1 MHSWRVWVLAHAEL
15 GTAVFHCLFSLV
27 PPGCYFP
34 LDILS
39 TISYVVCKHIV
50 KMHLSTKGLHL
61 TDETRRRTRCQ
72 KNRKSSRGPPRG
84 KRSPFESAMLSLL
97 AWSAPS
103 NSCRRKRATVFR
115 LRRLPNSSL
124 SLPARTALKLRT

>member
-84 KRSPFESAMLSLL
+84 KRSPFESARSEEHTSELQSQSNLVCRLL
-97 AWSAPS
+97 LE
-103 NSCRRKRATVFR
+103 KKKTQV
-115 LRRLPNSSL
+115 
-124 SLPARTALKLRT
+124 